1 MSDVVDFLP
10 QDAVAFLRLADGES
24 RFPVRPIREGDFLVG
39 SGMDCDLRLGDGVL
53 PPLHSV
59 LRVTQNRASWTRL
72 VRHPELVVNGE
83 SVQQAEVND
92 GDVVEIGPF
101 RMLFRFAEAQSE
113 NALQT
118 LLAADAG
125 FIRPEHMSG
134 MSAPQIVD
142 ALQSEIAILNTFNR
156 TAQDALA
163 ELISAADRL
172 AETTSRAGSA
182 SLTSAAD
189 SLSHRPQSEDDL
201 LRVIQAQADRIETI
215 SEVLEHVVRQQR
227 VMTDVL
233 HGLTGRIAE
242 FASATTPNVRR
253 ASA

>member
-39 SGMDCDLRLGDGVL
+39 SGMDCDLRLGDGIL

-59 LRVTQNRASWTRL
+59 LRVTQSRASWTRL
-72 VRHPELVVNGE
+72 VRNPELVINGE
-83 SVQQAEVND
+83 SVQQADVND
-92 GDVVEIGPF
+92 GDVIEIGPF

-113 NALQT
+113 NAVQA

-125 FIRPEHMSG
+125 CIRPEQISA

-142 ALQSEIAILNTFNR
+142 ALQAEIAMLNSFNR
-156 TAQDALA
+156 TAQEALI
-163 ELISAADRL
+163 ELIAAADRL
-172 AETTSRAGSA
+172 AETSSGTGSVPLTTPAGS
-182 SLTSAAD
+182 S
-189 SLSHRPQSEDDL
+189 SHGHQSENDL

-242 FASATTPNVRR
+242 FAAVTTPNVRR